1 MRRAIL
7 TGKSYLH
14 GKWLAE
20 TARSTIL
27 QEEHPSF
34 GETLDQMHLI

>member
-1 MRRAIL
+1 MKVQITTCEGAIL

-20 TARSTIL
+20 MSKIDNSSTTASEL
-27 QEEHPSF
+27 
-34 GETLDQMHLI
+34 